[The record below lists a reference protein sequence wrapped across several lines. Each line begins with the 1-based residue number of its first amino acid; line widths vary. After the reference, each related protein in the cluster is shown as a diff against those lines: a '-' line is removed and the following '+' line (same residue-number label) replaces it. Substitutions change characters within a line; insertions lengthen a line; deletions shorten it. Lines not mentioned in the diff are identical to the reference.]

1 MVQCKHDLFHSH
13 LAFEDGETS
22 YKTLYS
28 YTKGLPRDAIKVC
41 FELFIELAA
50 SGKKQAN
57 AKHIEEIAKG
67 QNLRI

>member
-1 MVQCKHDLFHSH
+1 MSPATGGRL
-13 LAFEDGETS
+13 FEDGEAAF
-22 YKTLYS
+22 KTLYA

-41 FELFIELAA
+41 FELFVELAA

-57 AKHIEEIAKG
+57 AKHVEEIAKG